1 MKDFLSLDEVDS
13 TNSYLKRNIS
23 DLPDLYAVTAG
34 MQTAGR
40 GRRGHDW
47 LADNGMLPLSIL
59 IKDPISP
66 ETLTLRAGVAVC
78 EAIEKFYPAEKL
90 PMAGIKWPNDVIISA
105 HKVCGILCES
115 VCMGDKISI
124 ICGIG
129 VNLSQGEEF
138 FRSAGIPHG
147 ASLKMLTGTAPD
159 RTALAEEIVSGMR
172 NLCGC
177 GFEEVYE
184 RYKQRCLTLGRDVR
198 IIGEN
203 GERTAFAMDIAPNG
217 FLICKDESGFF
228 EVNSGEVSVR
238 GLMDYI

>member
-1 MKDFLSLDEVDS
+1 MKDFLILDEVDS
-13 TNSYLKRNIS
+13 TNSYIRRCIA
-23 DLPDLYAVTAG
+23 DLPDLFAVTAG

-59 IKDPISP
+59 IKDPVSP

-78 EAIEKFYPAEKL
+78 EAIEKFYADGSL
-90 PMAGIKWPNDVIISA
+90 HAGIKWPNDVIINSR
-105 HKVCGILCES
+105 KVCGILCES
-115 VCMGDKISI
+115 VCIGDKINI

-129 VNLSQGEEF
+129 VNLAQEESF
-138 FRSAGIPHG
+138 FKSAGIPHG

-159 RTALAEEIVSGMR
+159 RNSLAEEIVSNMR
-172 NLCGC
+172 KLCGC
-177 GFEEVYE
+177 EFKDVYE
-184 RYKQRCLTLGRDVR
+184 RYKQRCLTLGKDVR
-198 IIGEN
+198 IIGES
-203 GERTAFAMDIAPNG
+203 GERTAFALDIAPNG
-217 FLICKDESGFF
+217 FLVCKDESGFF